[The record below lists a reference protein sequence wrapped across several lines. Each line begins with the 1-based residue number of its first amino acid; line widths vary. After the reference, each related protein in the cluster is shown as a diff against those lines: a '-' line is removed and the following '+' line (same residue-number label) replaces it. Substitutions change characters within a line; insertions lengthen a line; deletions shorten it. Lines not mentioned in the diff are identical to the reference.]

1 MGNTNS
7 VKAPSEEAKGD
18 AESAQA
24 FAIGRTERLIRHREH
39 SRSRMD
45 MEEDDKAPISSRTER
60 QSRTLTKEEK
70 IERRRQKK
78 LMQQTIK
85 DRQSNKAKE
94 ASPDLDVTGR
104 LTASEVN
111 NRRDT
116 CAEVKKTTIKGGEI
130 TIEYAHSSQRGY
142 YPDGKYKLLN
152 YEMNIHIL
160 HMFSKR

>member
-7 VKAPSEEAKGD
+7 VKAPSKEAKGD
-18 AESAQA
+18 AESAQQA

-39 SRSRMD
+39 SRIG
-45 MEEDDKAPISSRTER
+45 MEEEDKKAPLSSRTER

-70 IERRRQKK
+70 IERRRQRK
-78 LMQQTIK
+78 LMQQSIK

-104 LTASEVN
+104 LMASEVN

>member
-18 AESAQA
+18 TQSTKA

-39 SRSRMD
+39 SRSRI
-45 MEEDDKAPISSRTER
+45 EEDDKAPLSSRTER

-78 LMQQTIK
+78 LMQQSIK

-94 ASPDLDVTGR
+94 ASPDVDVTGR
-104 LTASEVN
+104 LMASEVT
-111 NRRDT
+111 NRRET
-116 CAEVKKTTIKGGEI
+116 CTEVKTTTIKGGKI
-130 TIEYAHSSQRGY
+130 TIEYAHSTQRGY
-142 YPDGKYKLLN
+142 YPDGKYKFMN
-152 YEMNIHIL
+152 YEMSIHIN
-160 HMFSKR
+160 MFSKS